1 MRGPLGDRASVE
13 DMLRHVRLVIE
24 DTESGPSVFD
34 DRLVR
39 EAVLWKLAII
49 GEAANRVS
57 PELRERH
64 PDVPW
69 RRIVGQRNILV
80 HAYDRLDID
89 KVWQAVDAARRL
101 EDQLAAILQE
111 LPDWPD

>member
-1 MRGPLGDRASVE
+1 MRGPLGDRAAVE
-13 DMLRHVRLVIE
+13 DMLRHVRLIIE
-24 DTESGPSVFD
+24 DTGPGPSVFD

-57 PELRERH
+57 PELRDRH
-64 PDVPW
+64 SDVPW

-80 HAYDRLDID
+80 HAYDRLDVE
-89 KVWQAVDAARRL
+89 KVWQAVGAARLL
-101 EDQLAAILQE
+101 EDQLTVILEE
-111 LPDWPD
+111 LPAWPD